1 MLSTTRLQLDIVL
14 TEEGRNFAGNHY
26 LLAEDISRFFQ
37 PKSYLENGY
46 FQAVSIKEDGLVID
60 PKAPTDQDIVF
71 LKLISQTKVNFY
83 KFEWLDTSAISIID
97 FGEEFTFYQVEES
110 IK

>member
-1 MLSTTRLQLDIVL
+1 MI
-14 TEEGRNFAGNHY
+14 
-26 LLAEDISRFFQ
+26 
-37 PKSYLENGY
+37 
-46 FQAVSIKEDGLVID
+46 ID
-60 PKAPTDQDIVF
+60 PKAPTDQDIIF
-71 LKLISQTKVNFY
+71 LKLISRTKVNFY